1 MKLFLHLVVAAA
13 LGFGALLPA
22 AAQPVINKD
31 YKTLSPAQPTDTPGK
46 VEVLEFFQY
55 GCGHCYDLEPVIA
68 AWKAK
73 KPKDVEFR
81 YVPTVWDE
89 SRVPQAKIFYT
100 LEAMG
105 LLDKFHDKV
114 YDGIHRAQLKL
125 WEKPVLMKWI
135 AQQSGVDAKKFDET
149 YESFGVM
156 NKVQRAAQLT
166 KAFRITGT
174 PTIIVNGKYITGPSY
189 AMEDNGVNYP
199 RMTAVMD
206 DLINME
212 RKKK

>member
-1 MKLFLHLVVAAA
+1 
-13 LGFGALLPA
+13 
-22 AAQPVINKD
+22 
-31 YKTLSPAQPTDTPGK
+31 
-46 VEVLEFFQY
+46 
-55 GCGHCYDLEPVIA
+55 
-68 AWKAK
+68 
-73 KPKDVEFR
+73 
-81 YVPTVWDE
+81 
-89 SRVPQAKIFYT
+89 
-100 LEAMG
+100 
-105 LLDKFHDKV
+105 
-114 YDGIHRAQLKL
+114 
-125 WEKPVLMKWI
+125 
-135 AQQSGVDAKKFDET
+135 
-149 YESFGVM
+149 FGVM